1 MANGFDKQNEA
12 QNRPRCALLMQSLF
26 VVAKLHSAV
35 LPEHEVLPLKI
46 TPVLIR
52 ACLKFLLKFIMLFFW
67 CVRASAASLKPN
79 PGEGTHSDENR
90 RCDESIY

>member
-12 QNRPRCALLMQSLF
+12 QNRPRYALLMQSLF

-52 ACLKFLLKFIMLFFW
+52 ACLKFLLKFIYAIFLV
-67 CVRASAASLKPN
+67 CQGARRSVKTKSRGGN
-79 PGEGTHSDENR
+79 P
-90 RCDESIY
+90 